1 MKQGVTMGKLSTAL
15 KEAIV
20 KAELYPL
27 ATASSSGLPN
37 VVPIKL
43 VFIENDNELWLVDNF
58 MTKTLQNLQQNPAA
72 ALNILIPDDNIS
84 YQIKGNT
91 RIETDGENYNRMRKS
106 VLKANPAH
114 PAKSLVIMQI
124 TEIFDCWPGSTI
136 GNRLDN

>member
-1 MKQGVTMGKLSTAL
+1 MGKLSITL

-37 VVPIKL
+37 VIPIKL

-58 MTKTLQNLQQNPAA
+58 MTKTLKNLQQNPAA
-72 ALNILIPDDNIS
+72 ALNILVPDEKIS
-84 YQIKGNT
+84 YQIKGHT
-91 RIETDGENYNRMRKS
+91 RIETEGKNYNRMKKK
-106 VLKANPAH
+106 VLEANPDH
-114 PAKSLVIMQI
+114 PAKSLVIMHI

>member
-1 MKQGVTMGKLSTAL
+1 MGKLSIAL

-37 VVPIKL
+37 VIPIKL

-58 MTKTLQNLQQNPAA
+58 MTKTLKNLRQNPAA
-72 ALNILIPDDNIS
+72 ALNILIPDEKIS
-84 YQIKGNT
+84 YQIKGHT
-91 RIETDGENYNRMRKS
+91 RIETEGKNYNRMKKK
-106 VLKANPAH
+106 VLKANPDH
-114 PAKSLVIMQI
+114 PAKSLVIMHI

>member
-1 MKQGVTMGKLSTAL
+1 MGKLSSGL
-15 KEAIV
+15 KSAIK

-37 VVPIKL
+37 VIPIKL

-72 ALNILIPDDNIS
+72 ALNILIPDDKIS
-84 YQIKGNT
+84 YQIKGHT
-91 RIETDGENYNRMRKS
+91 RIETEGHKYNRMRET
-106 VLKANPAH
+106 VLKANPDH
-114 PAKSLVIMQI
+114 PAKSLVIMHI

>member
-1 MKQGVTMGKLSTAL
+1 VGKLSNAV
-15 KEAIV
+15 KNAIE

-37 VVPIKL
+37 VIPIKL

-58 MTKTLQNLQQNPAA
+58 MTKTLQNLQQNPTA
-72 ALNILIPDDNIS
+72 ALNILIPDDKIS
-84 YQIKGNT
+84 YQIKGHT
-91 RIETDGENYNRMRKS
+91 LIEREGENYNRMRET
-106 VLKANPAH
+106 VLKANPDH
-114 PAKSLVIMQI
+114 PAKSLIVMHI